1 MENLYST
8 NKKPTKIIKELIADG
23 SLDEP
28 SVIYYL
34 FGIIN
39 VLRLQNNISK
49 YSYNRYFKLLTG
61 VMRGQIKLRR
71 RIKK

>member
-1 MENLYST
+1 MKIFT
-8 NKKPTKIIKELIADG
+8 QQIKKPTKIIKELIADG

-61 VMRGQIKLRR
+61 VMRGQIKLRE